1 MYTNTKLVLR
11 ARILHDIEGGWEW
24 SQRVDTSKLWD
35 WLVQENN
42 GFWKNL
48 LKSDAGNDGDDNARQ
63 DHMSTRDSDMN
74 YADMEQLIDI
84 KLAETRARELAE
96 KSWQD
101 AWEYLDAALSKLVIP
116 WMTKGEEQ
124 NKPKTYT
131 VALWDTLNKIAKD
144 NWTSVEA
151 IMALNNSIK
160 NKNKIDV
167 GQAIKLP
174 PSPEATNFASAP
186 KAAPVVTPRATL
198 PADRQSD
205 KIKSVATSVPR
216 VTSPEISTVT
226 PDSLRVDIAKLD
238 AQIKDVNAQLAT
250 PDKRGN
256 AELAL
261 QLANLSKTKKL
272 VEDHLATLVRAESE
286 KTRLA
291 EARKT
296 QEADAARV
304 AADSRGAINRAETSM
319 ISPNEAAL
327 RRLESSET
335 LKAGLTEAANIRL
348 VYVDAIRRAELSKPD
363 TKSDSPSNVA
373 RLVEYGNAMNSL
385 RTWLSRADKLLS
397 DISAKQTSL
406 TGIKKEIQTV
416 PPLQEWRINNLVARY
431 NQDVKSAT
439 VNVQTQ
445 VAAMKSESLYA
456 QLTSPKNQLS

>member
-11 ARILHDIEGGWEW
+11 VRILHDIEGGWEW
-24 SQRVDTSKLWD
+24 SQWVDTSKLWD
-35 WLVQENN
+35 WLVKENK
-42 GFWKNL
+42 GFWKNP
-48 LKSDAGNDGDDNARQ
+48 LKPDTGNDGYDNARQ

-116 WMTKGEEQ
+116 WMTEGKEQ

-151 IMALNNSIK
+151 IMALNSDIT
-160 NKNKIDV
+160 NKNKINV

-174 PSPEATNFASAP
+174 SPSETNTVASAP
-186 KAAPVVTPRATL
+186 VAPSSQPAVVPRAQPKVAVRSAPSTPRPAAPEV
-198 PADRQSD
+198 
-205 KIKSVATSVPR
+205 
-216 VTSPEISTVT
+216 STVT
-226 PDSLRVDIAKLD
+226 PDSLMIDIANLD
-238 AQIKDVNAQLAT
+238 AQIKGINAQLAT
-250 PDKRGN
+250 PEKRGN
-256 AELAL
+256 AELGL
-261 QLANLSKTKKL
+261 KLANLSKAKKFI
-272 VEDHLATLVRAESE
+272 EDRLATLVRTESE

-296 QEADAARV
+296 QEADAARL

-327 RRLESSET
+327 RRLESSEF
-335 LKAGLTEAANIRL
+335 LKVAGTEAANIRL

-363 TKSDSPSNVA
+363 TKGDSPSNVA

-385 RTWLSRADKLLS
+385 RTWLSRADKLLA
-397 DISAKQTSL
+397 DISVKQTSL
-406 TGIKKEIQTV
+406 AGIKKEIQTV

-456 QLTSPKNQLS
+456 QLTSQKNQLS